1 MLNIEFKK
9 FVFNVHAYISLKVH
23 QDLIALQKN
32 VVLQQPIIDQLVED
46 KHNTRRLTEKS
57 RHHLPRTSHH
67 DLDRLDSDVNRI
79 TTRWNNVCSQLV
91 DRYNIFI
98 LLIIK

>member
-1 MLNIEFKK
+1 M
-9 FVFNVHAYISLKVH
+9 H

-32 VVLQQPIIDQLVED
+32 VLLQQPVIDQLVED

-57 RHHLPRTSHH
+57 RHHLPRSVHH

-79 TTRWNNVCSQLV
+79 TSRWNNVCSQLV
-91 DRYNIFI
+91 DRYNTIIFSYIIFI
-98 LLIIK
+98 YFHYDWYDIKKIKICKS

>member
-1 MLNIEFKK
+1 MNLLICVENFKFAEFI
-9 FVFNVHAYISLKVH
+9 FIILCVKVH

-32 VVLQQPIIDQLVED
+32 VVHHQPIIDQLVED

-57 RHHLPRTSHH
+57 RHHLPRTTHH

-79 TTRWNNVCSQLV
+79 TNRWNNVCSQLV
-91 DRYNIFI
+91 DRYNNS
-98 LLIIK
+98 LL

>member
-1 MLNIEFKK
+1 M
-9 FVFNVHAYISLKVH
+9 H

-32 VVLQQPIIDQLVED
+32 VVLQQPVIDQLVED

-67 DLDRLDSDVNRI
+67 DLDRLDSDVSRI
-79 TTRWNNVCSQLV
+79 TSRWNNVCSQLV
-91 DRYNIFI
+91 DR
-98 LLIIK
+98 

>member
-1 MLNIEFKK
+1 M
-9 FVFNVHAYISLKVH
+9 H

-32 VVLQQPIIDQLVED
+32 VVLQQPVIDQLVED

-57 RHHLPRTSHH
+57 RHHLPRTAHH

-79 TTRWNNVCSQLV
+79 TSRWNNVCSQLV
-91 DRYNIFI
+91 DRYSIYLNISI
-98 LLIIK
+98 LLTFCLLLQTNVP

>member
-1 MLNIEFKK
+1 VLYLCVFML
-9 FVFNVHAYISLKVH
+9 YLCDSLKVH

-57 RHHLPRTSHH
+57 RHHLPRTAHH
-67 DLDRLDSDVNRI
+67 DLDRLDSDINRI
-79 TTRWNNVCSQLV
+79 TSRWNNVCSQLV
-91 DRYNIFI
+91 DR
-98 LLIIK
+98 

>member
-1 MLNIEFKK
+1 MYNFI
-9 FVFNVHAYISLKVH
+9 KVH

-57 RHHLPRTSHH
+57 RHHLPRTAHH

-79 TTRWNNVCSQLV
+79 TSRWNNVCSQLV
-91 DRYNIFI
+91 DR
-98 LLIIK
+98 